1 MGQSLDVVYLD
12 FSKAFD
18 RVSVRRLLLKLDHC
32 DIKGGLLK
40 WIEGFLSDSTFQV
53 KIGNST
59 SSPVSVLSGVPQ
71 GSVLGPLLFSVY
83 TSDIVNGLKSSYMM
97 FADEMKH
104 YNKSSNYDKL
114 ATDIMMVNEWSKEW
128 LLSMNLKKS
137 VILHIGKHNPR
148 QNYHLDNEQLDKS
161 SYVRDLGVL
170 ITIDLSWPEHVS
182 YIAKKANKIRKFL
195 LKGMMPLS
203 HIRR

>member
-83 TSDIVNGLKSSYMM
+83 TSDIVN
-97 FADEMKH
+97 D
-104 YNKSSNYDKL
+104 
-114 ATDIMMVNEWSKEW
+114 
-128 LLSMNLKKS
+128 
-137 VILHIGKHNPR
+137 
-148 QNYHLDNEQLDKS
+148 
-161 SYVRDLGVL
+161 
-170 ITIDLSWPEHVS
+170 
-182 YIAKKANKIRKFL
+182 
-195 LKGMMPLS
+195 
-203 HIRR
+203 